1 MGVESA
7 DVDMARHC
15 VSSSGRHEVAPG
27 SPWTDLLGTNKQRK
41 DVEDPDAGG
50 VISGMPS
57 HDHTC
62 RARHTVSH
70 TYSTSGSDKL
80 HLGSR
85 SQNRSVPAA
94 EAEWTG
100 ARGRGQEVAR
110 NKGTQAA

>member
-7 DVDMARHC
+7 DVDMARHD

-57 HDHTC
+57 NGHHTC
-62 RARHTVSH
+62 RAQHTLSH
-70 TYSTSGSDKL
+70 TYSAAGC
-80 HLGSR
+80 
-85 SQNRSVPAA
+85 SVW
-94 EAEWTG
+94 E
-100 ARGRGQEVAR
+100 
-110 NKGTQAA
+110 